1 MAFDQ
6 IQTTVRTYEEYL
18 RSFCGIALAHGI
30 TPILVP
36 WIFNQELI
44 TKPYNIINWDKEKFI
59 KLLEMNCDATRRVAK
74 EINGAFL
81 FELSSNVKDKF
92 RFNDW
97 MHFSKVGLEKTGE
110 NAAFE
115 FLKLHNLREI

>member
-1 MAFDQ
+1 
-6 IQTTVRTYEEYL
+6 
-18 RSFCGIALAHGI
+18 
-30 TPILVP
+30 
-36 WIFNQELI
+36 
-44 TKPYNIINWDKEKFI
+44 
-59 KLLEMNCDATRRVAK
+59 MNCDATRRVAK

-97 MHFSKVGLEKTGE
+97 MHFSKVGLEKTGK